1 MKIRS
6 DADEENENNIV
17 YGENV
22 LDSPRCQKNRGE
34 SERARSVYANRQPFP
49 HLLPCSQRKCFA
61 SDQSSWQREINLEA
75 KAKRENL
82 RPFNTPSLTLSLHL
96 QTLTRSLSLTVSF
109 MVITLPDEPVP
120 GVLPKPFKLWLMQL
134 SSASTLSSSEFLQSR
149 ADTC

>member
-1 MKIRS
+1 MANPNELVSLMRTCDHSRTCFHFNRKSASLNRFRSKIVR
-6 DADEENENNIV
+6 
-17 YGENV
+17 
-22 LDSPRCQKNRGE
+22 
-34 SERARSVYANRQPFP
+34 ERE
-49 HLLPCSQRKCFA
+49 
-61 SDQSSWQREINLEA
+61 REINLEA

-120 GVLPKPFKLWLMQL
+120 GVLHKPCKLWLMRL

>member
-1 MKIRS
+1 M
-6 DADEENENNIV
+6 
-17 YGENV
+17 
-22 LDSPRCQKNRGE
+22 
-34 SERARSVYANRQPFP
+34 
-49 HLLPCSQRKCFA
+49 
-61 SDQSSWQREINLEA
+61 EA